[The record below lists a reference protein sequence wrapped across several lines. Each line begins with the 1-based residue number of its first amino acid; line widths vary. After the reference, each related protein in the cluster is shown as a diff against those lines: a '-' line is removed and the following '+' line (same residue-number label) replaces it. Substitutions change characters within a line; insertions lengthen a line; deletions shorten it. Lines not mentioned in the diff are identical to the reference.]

1 MWISIGAKRI
11 ELSPRIRQKVEE
23 FVFNLFRRE
32 RRQIASAVISVRPA
46 KLSGGELGFTCQIR
60 LWSTYLGLVTVV
72 DIGDTIRT
80 AVQQASLR
88 ARHAVRR
95 RLHKRR
101 SQRRRF
107 SADRLNRW
115 VPSLNVE

>member
-1 MWISIGAKRI
+1 M
-11 ELSPRIRQKVEE
+11 RQKIEE

-32 RRQIASAVISVRPA
+32 RRQIASAVLSVEPA
-46 KLSGGELGFTCQIR
+46 KLSGGELGFTCRIR
-60 LWSTYLGLVTVV
+60 LWSPYLGLVTVV
-72 DIGDTIRT
+72 ESGDTVRT

-88 ARHAVRR
+88 ARHVVRR

-107 SADRLNRW
+107 SADRLDRG
-115 VPSLNVE
+115 VPGLNVE

>member
-1 MWISIGAKRI
+1 MWISLGAKRI
-11 ELSPRIRQKVEE
+11 DLSLRMRQKIED

-32 RRQIASAVISVRPA
+32 RRQIASAVIAVKRA
-46 KLSGGELGFTCQIR
+46 KLGGGESGFTCRLR
-60 LWSTYLGLVTVV
+60 LWSSYLGVVTVV

-88 ARHAVRR
+88 ARHVVRR

-107 SADRLNRW
+107 SAARLDRWMPGLTAR
-115 VPSLNVE
+115 

>member
-1 MWISIGAKRI
+1 M
-11 ELSPRIRQKVEE
+11 RQKIEE

-32 RRQIASAVISVRPA
+32 RGQIASAVLSVKPA
-46 KLSGGELGFTCQIR
+46 KLSGAELGLTCRIT
-60 LWSTYLGLVTVV
+60 LWSSYLGLITVV

-80 AVQQASLR
+80 AIQQASLR
-88 ARHAVRR
+88 ARHVVRR

-107 SADRLNRW
+107 RADRLDRLL
-115 VPSLNVE
+115 PGLNVE